1 MNFNP
6 GRGVV
11 GCAALALATLLGGCD
26 ARITVD
32 FGSDPPA
39 DPAIT
44 TVNANLLGLQ
54 FRKSDGSTATLEFR
68 DPELVDLLDLRDGD
82 PMRLFT
88 NEGLP
93 SGTYTGV
100 RLLFDADQDPNVV
113 IGADEQEFPLLLAE
127 GAYAVV
133 DFKVEDGK
141 DSSETLTLMLDLRQ
155 SLKFDDVDEDYT
167 LTPRLRSART
177 GDAARI
183 EGQVTVACPTDTS
196 LTEGGALYLYSGTG
210 IEPDDLDGNGAE
222 PAATT
227 DVVDTGATG
236 FQYALRFLPAGDYT
250 LALTCQG
257 DEDLL
262 GEDDVLEF
270 QNVGDV
276 QLDDGD
282 VLQRNLD

>member
-1 MNFNP
+1 MNCDCR
-6 GRGVV
+6 RGL
-11 GCAALALATLLGGCD
+11 AAGALFASVLLLGGCD

-32 FGSDPPA
+32 FGTDRPA
-39 DPAIT
+39 DPDIT
-44 TVNANLLGLQ
+44 AVNTNLLGLQ

-68 DPELVDLLDLRDGD
+68 DPELVDLLDLQDGE

-88 NEGLP
+88 NEELP
-93 SGTYTGV
+93 TGTYTGI
-100 RLLFDADQDPNVV
+100 RLLFDVDQDPNSVTA
-113 IGADEQEFPLLLAE
+113 ADAQEFPLLLAE
-127 GAYAVV
+127 GAYAAV
-133 DFKVEDGK
+133 DFTVEDNE

-155 SLKFDDVDEDYT
+155 SLQFDAVDEDYT
-167 LTPRLRSART
+167 LTPRLRSVRT

-183 EGQVTVACPTDTS
+183 EGQVSVACPVDTS

-210 IEPDDLDGNGAE
+210 IDPDDLDGNGTE

-227 DVVDTGATG
+227 GVVDTGTTG

-262 GEDDVLEF
+262 GEDDALEF
-270 QNVGDV
+270 LNVGDV

-282 VLQRNLD
+282 LLRRDLD